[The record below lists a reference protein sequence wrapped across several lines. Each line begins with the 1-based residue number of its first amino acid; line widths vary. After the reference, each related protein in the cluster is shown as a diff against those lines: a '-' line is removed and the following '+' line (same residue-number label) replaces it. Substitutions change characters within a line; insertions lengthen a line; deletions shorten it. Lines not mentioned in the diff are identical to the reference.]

1 MAEQQE
7 VMEAAMLLSHMIK
20 VAPTNTLFAFQVISL
35 ASFEIVMN
43 VKYLCLINKPCGLKP
58 GQH

>member
-7 VMEAAMLLSHMIK
+7 VMEAAKLLSHMIK

-43 VKYLCLINKPCGLKP
+43 VKYLC
-58 GQH
+58 